1 MNGLNVGSCCA
12 AALALCVV
20 LPGCMQSRVEE
31 SRELHTKI
39 QKSEAV
45 VILAKPQIE
54 GAGAEDGFMDC
65 VGNSLAGRGDSAI
78 VVRPHVQFVD
88 SMFPW
93 FEPGTA
99 PTRPEAI
106 ATLLTRPGVSER
118 VAASGVRYIVWLD
131 GGTQKTDGGGSIAC
145 GAAPGAAG
153 CIGFG
158 WWENESNYEATIWD
172 LQQGKSAGSVGTD
185 VTGTSAIIGAVVPLP
200 FIARVQGLACNRMA
214 SQLRTFFTGSDDTD
228 DGPAV
233 LNAAS
238 GSSGKP
244 KTSVALK
251 SAVVGKPPKVT
262 AAGN

>member
-1 MNGLNVGSCCA
+1 MKGLRLGSYCA
-12 AALALCVV
+12 ATLLVTVA
-20 LPGCMQSRVEE
+20 LPGCMESRVEE

-39 QKSEAV
+39 QKGEAV

-54 GAGAEDGFMDC
+54 GAAAEDGFMDC
-65 VGNSLAGRGDSAI
+65 VGNALAGRGDTAI
-78 VVRPHVQFVD
+78 SVRANVAFVD

-93 FEPGTA
+93 FEPGTS

-118 VAASGVRYIVWLD
+118 IAASGVRYIVWVD

-158 WWENESNYEATIWD
+158 WWENESNYEATVWD
-172 LQQGKSAGSVGTD
+172 LQQAKSAGSVDTN

-200 FIARVQGLACNRMA
+200 FIARVQNLACNRMA
-214 SQLRTFFTGSDDTD
+214 GQLRTFFSGSDDTD
-228 DGPAV
+228 APPPV
-233 LNAAS
+233 LNA
-238 GSSGKP
+238 
-244 KTSVALK
+244 
-251 SAVVGKPPKVT
+251 SAVKSKTASAKPT
-262 AAGN
+262 AARN